1 MATRGSIP
9 KVMELAGIDMLPPEA
24 GIPWVRRE
32 LTSGGSGEVVVA
44 QRLGVLLGEFD
55 PDGGL
60 DRAAPQQGAAGPLIG
75 NIAKM
80 GIHSGLTIETA
91 LDPAVQPF
99 LHDHQIEGT
108 PVLPG
113 VIGIEAFAEA
123 ALWPLSGWQIEAVED
138 VNFLAP
144 FKFYRSEPRR
154 ITTHAAFRLDGDR
167 LLADCRL
174 TGRRTLANQAEPQL
188 TTHFTGRVR
197 LAGNP
202 VPPPATTPP
211 IVSDGSPIEAAQI
224 YRIYFHGPAY
234 QVLERAWWDGQR
246 MIGQFASGLPVHH
259 HPSDR
264 PLVMAPRLIELCF
277 QTAGLF
283 EMVAHQRM
291 GLPLHVDRIQLYR
304 APEVSAGP
312 LFAVV
317 VPAAASEGFDI
328 DVVDATGN
336 LYVHVS
342 GYRTVQFRELGD
354 LHTLSAVTA

>member
-1 MATRGSIP
+1 
-9 KVMELAGIDMLPPEA
+9 
-24 GIPWVRRE
+24 
-32 LTSGGSGEVVVA
+32 
-44 QRLGVLLGEFD
+44 
-55 PDGGL
+55 
-60 DRAAPQQGAAGPLIG
+60 
-75 NIAKM
+75 
-80 GIHSGLTIETA
+80 
-91 LDPAVQPF
+91 
-99 LHDHQIEGT
+99 
-108 PVLPG
+108 
-113 VIGIEAFAEA
+113 
-123 ALWPLSGWQIEAVED
+123 
-138 VNFLAP
+138 
-144 FKFYRSEPRR
+144 
-154 ITTHAAFRLDGDR
+154 
-167 LLADCRL
+167 
-174 TGRRTLANQAEPQL
+174 
-188 TTHFTGRVR
+188 VR